1 MYFDLELADET
12 KDKINE
18 LINEEIENS
27 FRENSDLVKKIVTE
41 SIKGSIKSRV
51 NEILQSDKFRTHLRD
66 EIMKQ
71 LNIGEGNE

>member
-1 MYFDLELADET
+1 MYFDLQLADET

-27 FRENSDLVKKIVTE
+27 FKENTELVKKIVTE
-41 SIKGSIKSRV
+41 SIKGSIKCRV

-71 LNIGEGNE
+71 LNIES